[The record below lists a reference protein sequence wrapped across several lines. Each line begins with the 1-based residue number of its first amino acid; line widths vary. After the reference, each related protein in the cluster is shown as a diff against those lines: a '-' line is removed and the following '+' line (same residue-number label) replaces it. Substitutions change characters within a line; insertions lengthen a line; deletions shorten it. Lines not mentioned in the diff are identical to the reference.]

1 VIKLLVSLNPLRNSM
16 GCHPLGGCG
25 TVIVVAAAASAA
37 GGEGNMALVLELLFQ
52 PLLLVECLSSDAFG
66 GFRAFSR

>member
-1 VIKLLVSLNPLRNSM
+1 VRPRACVVVYIHVW

-37 GGEGNMALVLELLFQ
+37 GGEGN
-52 PLLLVECLSSDAFG
+52 DA
-66 GFRAFSR
+66 ST